1 MTIRNLDRV
10 FAPRSVAVIG
20 ASGRPRAIGHLALAN
35 MRAAG
40 FQGALWP
47 VNPYETEIDGLP
59 AYPDIAAL
67 PGTPDLAVIATPPD
81 TIPDIIAHLAKR
93 GCAGAVVITAGF
105 GEGGSEA
112 GQHRRQAMLDAAR
125 PALLRIIG
133 PNCLGMLSPAA
144 GVNASFSHVQASAG
158 PIACFTQSGA
168 VAVALLD
175 WAAARGIGFRHLVSL
190 GDMADVDFGDMLD
203 FVAADPGTKAVLL
216 YVESITSARKFL
228 SAARATARTKPVIVV
243 KSGRHPAAA
252 AAASSHTGALA
263 GSDAVYDAAFRRAGL
278 LRVTGLEQLFAAAE
292 TLSRTGPIRGDRLA
306 ILTNGGG
313 FGVLATDALMDA
325 GGTLAPLSPA
335 RIAALDAVLPATWS
349 HANPIDIIGDA
360 DGPRYEAALT
370 ALLGD
375 PDIDAVL
382 ALNCPTAVAS
392 STEAAAGVI
401 RAWAARPKSGGPALL
416 SCWLGAQAEAEQART
431 RLAGAA
437 IPGFDS
443 IATAIDAYAQLA
455 EFSRN
460 QRQLLRVPSRREHTG
475 PAPDR
480 ALVHRLL
487 AKARAEGRDW
497 LDHADALAVL
507 GAYGVPVV
515 QSRVA
520 ATAEEAGAAAAAIG
534 GPMSDPRGDPRG
546 NRVALKIRSPDIIHK
561 SDIGGVV
568 LNLSGAAAVRD
579 AARAMLARIGAAR
592 PDARLDGF
600 VVEQMIDRPDAH
612 ELIAG
617 ISVDPTFGPV
627 VLFGQGGVAVE
638 AIGDTAL
645 ALPPL
650 DHELAAGLIAR
661 TRIARLLRGYRDR
674 KAADMVAVQALLIAV
689 SELALNHREIAELDI
704 NPFLADADGVIAL
717 DARIRLTDPA
727 RAVPSAIV
735 PYPHE
740 LEQVLHVRG
749 DVAVVLR
756 PIRPDD
762 ADGLIRLHANLA
774 PADIRARYHGFMR
787 ELDPALLSRLSQIDY
802 DREMA
807 LIAFA
812 PGDPVPLGV
821 VRIHADPDK
830 VRAEFA
836 ILVRSDWHGRGLGTA
851 MMQAII
857 AHARAE
863 GVAHIDGSI
872 LRDNAP
878 MLTLA
883 HELGFITTGREAD
896 EVSVSLDLTNG
907 QPNNRPIT
915 RAV

>member
-1 MTIRNLDRV
+1 MTVRNLDRV

-20 ASGRPRAIGHLALAN
+20 ASSRPRAVGHLALAN

-47 VNPYETEIDGLP
+47 VNPHESEIDGLS

-67 PGTPDLAVIATPPD
+67 PGTPDLAIIATPPD
-81 TIPDIIAHLAKR
+81 TIPDLIGQLAKR

-112 GQHRRQAMLDAAR
+112 GHRRRQAMLDAAR

-133 PNCLGMLSPAA
+133 PNCLGMLAPAS
-144 GVNASFSHVQASAG
+144 GVNASFSHVQATAG

-168 VAVALLD
+168 IAVALLD
-175 WAAARGIGFRHLVSL
+175 WAAARGIGFRYLVSL

-203 FVAADPGTKAVLL
+203 FVAADPKTKAVLL
-216 YVESITSARKFL
+216 YVESVTSARKFL

-263 GSDAVYDAAFRRAGL
+263 GSDAVYDAAFRRAGI
-278 LRVTGLEQLFAAAE
+278 LRVAGLEQLFAAAE
-292 TLSRTGPIRGDRLA
+292 TLSRTGSIAGDHLA

-313 FGVLATDALMDA
+313 FGVLATDALLDA
-325 GGTLAPLSPA
+325 GGTLAPISGD
-335 RIAALDAVLPATWS
+335 RIAALNKVLPATWS
-349 HANPIDIIGDA
+349 RANPIDIIGDA
-360 DGPRYEAALT
+360 DGTRYEAALA
-370 ALLGD
+370 ALLAD
-375 PDIDAVL
+375 PDIDAIL

-392 STEAAAGVI
+392 STEAAEGLI
-401 RAWAARPKSGGPALL
+401 RAWTARTARHGQALL
-416 SCWLGAQAEAEQART
+416 ACWLGAQDAAAQARA
-431 RLAGAA
+431 RLAATG
-437 IPGFDS
+437 IPSFDS
-443 IATAIDAYAQLA
+443 ITTTIDAYAQLA

-460 QRQLLRVPSRREHTG
+460 QAQLLRVPKSREHAG

-480 ALVHRLL
+480 ALVHRVL
-487 AKARAEGRDW
+487 ADARAGGREW
-497 LDHADALAVL
+497 LDPADALAVL
-507 GAYGVPVV
+507 AAYGVPVV
-515 QSRVA
+515 QNRVA
-520 ATAEEAGAAAAAIG
+520 TTPREAGKMAAAIG
-534 GPMSDPRGDPRG
+534 GP
-546 NRVALKIRSPDIIHK
+546 VALKIRSGDIIHK

-568 LNLSGAAAVRD
+568 LNQTGATAVEQAATAM
-579 AARAMLARIGAAR
+579 AARIRAAR
-592 PDARLDGF
+592 PDATLDGF
-600 VVEQMIDRPDAH
+600 AVEQMVSRPGAI
-612 ELIAG
+612 ELITG
-617 ISVDPTFGPV
+617 ISVDATFGPV
-627 VLFGQGGVAVE
+627 ILFGQGGVAVE

-650 DHELAAGLIAR
+650 DHELASGLIAR
-661 TRIARLLRGYRDR
+661 TRVARLLRGYRNQKSVDL
-674 KAADMVAVQALLIAV
+674 DAVSALLVAI
-689 SELALNHREIAELDI
+689 SELALDHREIAELDI

-727 RAVPSAIV
+727 RAVQAAIV

-740 LEQVLHVRG
+740 LEQVLHLRDG
-749 DVAVVLR
+749 LDITLR

-762 ADGLIRLHANLA
+762 ANGLIHLHANLD

-812 PGDPVPLGV
+812 PGDLVPLGV

-836 ILVRSDWHGRGLGTA
+836 ILVRSDWHGHGLGTA
-851 MMQAII
+851 MMNAII
-857 AHARAE
+857 AHARHS
-863 GVAHIDGSI
+863 GISQIDGSI
-872 LRDNAP
+872 LRDNTP

-883 HELGFITTGREAD
+883 HELGFVVTGREAD
-896 EVSVSLDLTNG
+896 EVSVRLSLT
-907 QPNNRPIT
+907 Q
-915 RAV
+915 